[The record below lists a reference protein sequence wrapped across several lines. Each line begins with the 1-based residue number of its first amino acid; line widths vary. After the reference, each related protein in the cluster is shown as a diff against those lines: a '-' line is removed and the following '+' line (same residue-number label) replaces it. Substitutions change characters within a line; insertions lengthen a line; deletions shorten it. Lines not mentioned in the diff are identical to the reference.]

1 MAKKLENM
9 TQDERIAYWA
19 AQREKERIQ
28 RRDRIAKLSL
38 DQRVAV
44 IKVYQL
50 VDEILDTALY
60 PDLGGI
66 KAVTAYDLQEFY
78 DAQDRLHHEF
88 NFDVREH
95 GCHLLNNTI

>member
-44 IKVYQL
+44 INVYQML
-50 VDEILDTALY
+50 DEMLDTALY
-60 PDLGGI
+60 PDMGGV
-66 KAVTAYDLQEFY
+66 KAITAYDLQELS
-78 DAQDRLHHEF
+78 DAKDRLRHEF
-88 NFDVREH
+88 NFGIREH
-95 GCHLLNNTI
+95 G

>member
-1 MAKKLENM
+1 MGKKLENM
-9 TQDERIAYWA
+9 TTDERIAYWA

-28 RRDRIAKLSL
+28 RRNRIAKLSL

-50 VDEILDTALY
+50 LDEILDTALY

-66 KAVTAYDLQEFY
+66 KAVTTYDLQELS
-78 DAQDRLHHEF
+78 DAKDRLRNEF
-88 NFDVREH
+88 NLDIREH
-95 GCHLLNNTI
+95 G

>member
-1 MAKKLENM
+1 MGKKLENM
-9 TQDERIAYWA
+9 TTDERIAYWA

-28 RRDRIAKLSL
+28 RRNRIAKLSL

-50 VDEILDTALY
+50 LDEILDTALY

-66 KAVTAYDLQEFY
+66 KAVTAYDLQELS
-78 DAQDRLHHEF
+78 DAKDRLRNEF
-88 NFDVREH
+88 NLDIREH
-95 GCHLLNNTI
+95 G

>member
-1 MAKKLENM
+1 MGKKLENM
-9 TQDERIAYWA
+9 TTDERIAYWA

-44 IKVYQL
+44 IKVYEL
-50 VDEILDTALY
+50 VDEILDTAMY

-66 KAVTAYDLQEFY
+66 KAVTAYDLQELS
-78 DAQDRLHHEF
+78 DARDRLRNEF
-88 NFDVREH
+88 NLDIREQ
-95 GCHLLNNTI
+95 G